1 MPRRK
6 NKRAHVQSPCF
17 RIRRGDI
24 YLADLGTKAD
34 VIGSEQFGVRPVL
47 ITQCN
52 RQNDRSTTYIIVIIT
67 SEIKKTRMDTHVI
80 LPMVKG
86 LSRQSMACCE
96 QRFTIGRL
104 RLLEYRGHLDNKTM
118 KRITRACRLAEA
130 QDRDKLPRFYRG
142 RRHFSYGKA
151 GNYSGKIRK
160 VNSAKHG
167 TRMLGKSES
176 RGLN

>member
-6 NKRAHVQSPCF
+6 DKRAQVQSPCF
-17 RIRRGDI
+17 KIRRGDI
-24 YLADLGTKAD
+24 FLADLGTKAD

-52 RQNDRSTTYIIVIIT
+52 RQNARSTTYIIVIIT

-80 LPMVKG
+80 LPPVKG
-86 LSRQSMACCE
+86 LPKMSMACCE

-104 RLLEYRGHLDNKTM
+104 RLIEYRGHLDNETM

-130 QDRDKLPRFYRG
+130 QDREKMPRFYRG

-167 TRMLGKSES
+167 TRMLGKGES
-176 RGLN
+176 RGFN

>member
-6 NKRAHVQSPCF
+6 KKRAHVQSPCF

-86 LSRQSMACCE
+86 LLSIPA
-96 QRFTIGRL
+96 
-104 RLLEYRGHLDNKTM
+104 
-118 KRITRACRLAEA
+118 
-130 QDRDKLPRFYRG
+130 
-142 RRHFSYGKA
+142 
-151 GNYSGKIRK
+151 
-160 VNSAKHG
+160 
-167 TRMLGKSES
+167 
-176 RGLN
+176 

>member
-6 NKRAHVQSPCF
+6 KKRAHVQSPCF

-104 RLLEYRGHLDNKTM
+104 RLLEYRG
-118 KRITRACRLAEA
+118 
-130 QDRDKLPRFYRG
+130 QDR
-142 RRHFSYGKA
+142 
-151 GNYSGKIRK
+151 
-160 VNSAKHG
+160 
-167 TRMLGKSES
+167 KSVV
-176 RGLN
+176 

>member
-6 NKRAHVQSPCF
+6 KKRAYVQSPCF

-52 RQNDRSTTYIIVIIT
+52 WQNAKSTTFIIVIIT

-80 LPMVKG
+80 LPQVKG
-86 LSRQSMACCE
+86 LRRQSMACCE
-96 QRFTIGRL
+96 QRFTIGRP
-104 RLLEYRGHLDNKTM
+104 RLIEYRGHLDNKTM
-118 KRITRACRLAEA
+118 KRITRACHQAEA
-130 QDRDKLPRFYRG
+130 QDREKLPRFYKG
-142 RRHFSYGKA
+142 RRQFSYGKA

-160 VNSAKHG
+160 VNSTKHG
-167 TRMLGKSES
+167 TRMLGKGEI